1 MGKVNILT
9 PVDRQY
15 SAAKDHVPGF
25 KPRLAPAESD
35 FLTLRLRR
43 KKLGRFFHGQI
54 ALVT

>member
-1 MGKVNILT
+1 MDKVNILT

-15 SAAKDHVPGF
+15 SAAKDRVPGF

-43 KKLGRFFHGQI
+43 NKLGRVFQGQI
-54 ALVT
+54 ALLT